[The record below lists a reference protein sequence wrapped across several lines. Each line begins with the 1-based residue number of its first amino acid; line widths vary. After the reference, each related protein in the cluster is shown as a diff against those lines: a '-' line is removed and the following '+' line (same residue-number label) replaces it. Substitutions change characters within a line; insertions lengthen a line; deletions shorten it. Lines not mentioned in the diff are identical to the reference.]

1 MTDQGL
7 VDFFF
12 LLLGALAAGAFIQGC
27 RGGGL

>member
-12 LLLGALAAGAFIQGC
+12 LLLGIASAFAFISGVRFVQ
-27 RGGGL
+27 

>member
-12 LLLGALAAGAFIQGC
+12 LVLGIVGAGAFISGV
-27 RGGGL
+27 RTML

>member
-12 LLLGALAAGAFIQGC
+12 LLLGIACAAAFILGVKFAQ
-27 RGGGL
+27 